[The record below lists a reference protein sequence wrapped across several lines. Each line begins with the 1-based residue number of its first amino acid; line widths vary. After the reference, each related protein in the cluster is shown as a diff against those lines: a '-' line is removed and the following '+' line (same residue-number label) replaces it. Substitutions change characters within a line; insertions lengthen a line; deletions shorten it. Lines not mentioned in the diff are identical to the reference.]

1 MAGSDTVSFEKSSL
15 EWDGRKISVVTGLP
29 STFSSGACVVVAHG
43 AGGPM
48 YSPFITYFHT
58 ELARRGFLTVKFNFP
73 YMEARK
79 RIPDRKEVLEDSF
92 RRVVEQVRASPHKPT
107 SIFLGGKS
115 MGGRIASQAVA
126 GGLESD
132 GLFFL
137 GYPLHPPGMPAKLR
151 DSHLY
156 QVKVPML
163 FVSGTRDQFAGKDL
177 LDEVVQKLG
186 SGARIHWIE
195 GGNHSLDPGKGKAVL
210 NETYVSIIS
219 LLSDWFTEHSK
230 RPAGA

>member
-1 MAGSDTVSFEKSSL
+1 
-15 EWDGRKISVVTGLP
+15 
-29 STFSSGACVVVAHG
+29 
-43 AGGPM
+43 M

-92 RRVVEQVRASPHKPT
+92 RRVVEQVRTGPHKPT

-115 MGGRIASQAVA
+115 MGGRIASQGVA

-151 DSHLY
+151 DRHLY
-156 QVKVPML
+156 Q
-163 FVSGTRDQFAGKDL
+163 
-177 LDEVVQKLG
+177 
-186 SGARIHWIE
+186 
-195 GGNHSLDPGKGKAVL
+195 GKGPVL
-210 NETYVSIIS
+210 FFSWTRGPFSRK
-219 LLSDWFTEHSK
+219 D
-230 RPAGA
+230 

>member
-1 MAGSDTVSFEKSSL
+1 
-15 EWDGRKISVVTGLP
+15 
-29 STFSSGACVVVAHG
+29 
-43 AGGPM
+43 M

-58 ELARRGFLTVKFNFP
+58 ELARRGFLTIKFNFP
-73 YMEARK
+73 YMEDRK
-79 RIPDRKEVLEDSF
+79 RIPDRKSVLEDSF
-92 RRVVEQVRASPHKPT
+92 RRVVEQVRTGPHKPT

-163 FVSGTRDQFAGKDL
+163 FVSGTRDQFGRTHL
-177 LDEVVQKLG
+177 LDEGVNK
-186 SGARIHWIE
+186 SGAGSR
-195 GGNHSLDPGKGKAVL
+195 NYRRNA
-210 NETYVSIIS
+210 
-219 LLSDWFTEHSK
+219 
-230 RPAGA
+230 